1 MADDNIE
8 RWVEV
13 SALFDRLLALT
24 PANREAQLKRSSAS
38 PEVLQQVRQMFSA
51 LDREPSFLEQSGR
64 QAEPEQFQEY
74 SSLVAGAK
82 IGAFVV
88 ERLVGRGG
96 MGEVYLAHR
105 CDADF
110 SQKVALK
117 LIRPE
122 AVGRLG
128 HFENERRI
136 LAGLEHP
143 GIARLIDGG
152 LAPDGRPYMAMEFVE
167 GRDLIAYAKDNALNL
182 DKRLQLFQQ
191 ICEAVDFAHRNLIVH
206 RDLKPANILV
216 DTNGRARLLDFGIA
230 KLADDGGSVMTQALL
245 TPEYAAPEQLE
256 GGAITMATDVFALG
270 VVLYELLVGAR
281 PWSLS
286 GSALPASFKR
296 RFDAE
301 PALPSNAVNASS
313 VVSAKSLRGDLD
325 AIVMKALRPE
335 PGQRYQSASQLWNDI
350 KRHLRREPVSA
361 RGDTRGYLFRRFVSR
376 HKVGVAAAAAVFV
389 AISVGVGGV
398 VWQAHK
404 TALERDQVLAEIRR
418 ADAVK
423 NYLLFMFRTA
433 GENQGAEPTTAKQ
446 VLDQSAKN
454 LAEQYRDQPQTRAEI
469 VEALG
474 ALYLYMNDAEGA
486 APLLRGYLE
495 SNEITPAA
503 RAQVNGLLAQA
514 ELQLGNKIE
523 ARRLLDAAQAFW
535 NKNPAQN
542 RKSLVEFRLTQA
554 LVEKEES
561 GLPTSMRTL
570 QLALLE
576 HDDYYGRNAIETAVL
591 LNSLGIAYQANGDI
605 DKADAAFRD
614 SWKVYEKL
622 GQTRSAGALLLMGN
636 WTTVAYRKNDFVRAE
651 ELLLKATTLRRDLYG
666 PSAGLA
672 SMYGNLGKIMLKAKR
687 PKDALV
693 QLNQAL
699 PMTREYTGEHSILTT
714 FVLQSIAEA
723 RILSGELKLANES
736 LAQAKIAARANS
748 GEDQA
753 LYALCDGIEAKLR
766 LAEGKK
772 AQAQQLAKVMVNKL
786 TALGEAGK
794 PYAEGAQQLSADIDA
809 AQ

>member
-1 MADDNIE
+1 MADDNSKQ
-8 RWVEV
+8 WADVA
-13 SALFDRLLALT
+13 ALFDRLLELT
-24 PANREAQLKRSSAS
+24 PEARADYLKRRDVS
-38 PEVLQQVRQMFSA
+38 PDILQQVQKMLAA
-51 LDREPSFLEQSGR
+51 LENEPGFLEPSAR
-64 QAEPEQFQEY
+64 QPLDSNIPEY
-74 SSLVAGAK
+74 SSLTAGAK
-82 IGAFVV
+82 VGAFTV

-105 CDADF
+105 SDADF
-110 SQKVALK
+110 AQKVALK

-122 AVGRLG
+122 AAGRLS

-152 LAPDGRPYMAMEFVE
+152 LTLDGRPYMAMEFVE
-167 GRDLIAYAKDNALNL
+167 GKDLIAYAKENALSL

-191 ICEAVDFAHRNLIVH
+191 ICEAVDFAHRNLVVH

-216 DTNGRARLLDFGIA
+216 DSDGRARLLDFGIA
-230 KLADDGGSVMTQALL
+230 KLADDGDGAMTQAML

-256 GGAITMATDVFALG
+256 GGAITTATDVFALG

-286 GSALPASFKR
+286 GSALPASIKR

-313 VVSAKSLRGDLD
+313 VIKSRSLQGDLD

-335 PGQRYQSASQLWNDI
+335 PDKRYQSAAELWNDI
-350 KRHLRREPVSA
+350 KRHLRREPVLA
-361 RGDTRGYLFRRFVSR
+361 RGDTRGYRFRRFVSR
-376 HKVGVAAAAAVFV
+376 HKIGVAAAAAVVV
-389 AISVGVGGV
+389 AISAGIGGV
-398 VWQAHK
+398 LWQAHK

-418 ADAVK
+418 TDAVK

-433 GENQGAEPTTAKQ
+433 GENQGEEPTTAKQ

-486 APLLRGYLE
+486 APLLRGYLK
-495 SNEITPAA
+495 SDDVSPAA
-503 RAQVNGLLAQA
+503 RAQVSGLLAQA
-514 ELQLGNKIE
+514 ELQLGNKAE

-535 NKNPAQN
+535 NKNPEQN

-561 GLPTSMRTL
+561 GLPASIRTL

-622 GQTRSAGALLLMGN
+622 DSTRSAGALLLMGN
-636 WTTVAYRKNDFVRAE
+636 WTTVAYRK
-651 ELLLKATTLRRDLYG
+651 
-666 PSAGLA
+666 
-672 SMYGNLGKIMLKAKR
+672 
-687 PKDALV
+687 
-693 QLNQAL
+693 
-699 PMTREYTGEHSILTT
+699 
-714 FVLQSIAEA
+714 
-723 RILSGELKLANES
+723 
-736 LAQAKIAARANS
+736 
-748 GEDQA
+748 
-753 LYALCDGIEAKLR
+753 
-766 LAEGKK
+766 
-772 AQAQQLAKVMVNKL
+772 
-786 TALGEAGK
+786 
-794 PYAEGAQQLSADIDA
+794 
-809 AQ
+809 

>member
-1 MADDNIE
+1 MADDNSKQ
-8 RWVEV
+8 WADVA
-13 SALFDRLLALT
+13 ALFDRLLELT
-24 PANREAQLKRSSAS
+24 PEARADYLKRRDVS
-38 PEVLQQVRQMFSA
+38 PDILQQVQKMLAA
-51 LDREPSFLEQSGR
+51 LDNEPGFLEPSARQSLDSNI
-64 QAEPEQFQEY
+64 PEY
-74 SSLVAGAK
+74 SSLIAGAK
-82 IGAFVV
+82 VGAFTV

-105 CDADF
+105 SDADF
-110 SQKVALK
+110 AQKVALK

-122 AVGRLG
+122 AAGRLS

-152 LAPDGRPYMAMEFVE
+152 LTPDGRPYMAMEFVE
-167 GRDLIAYAKDNALNL
+167 GKDLIAYAKENALSL

-191 ICEAVDFAHRNLIVH
+191 ICEAVDFAHRNLVVH

-216 DTNGRARLLDFGIA
+216 DSDGRARLLDFGIA
-230 KLADDGGSVMTQALL
+230 KLADDGDGAMTQAML

-256 GGAITMATDVFALG
+256 GGAITTATDVFALG

-286 GSALPASFKR
+286 GSALPASIKR

-313 VVSAKSLRGDLD
+313 VIKSRSLQGDLD

-335 PGQRYQSASQLWNDI
+335 PDKRYQSAAELWNDI
-350 KRHLRREPVSA
+350 KRHLRREPVLA
-361 RGDTRGYLFRRFVSR
+361 RGDTRGYRFRRFVSR
-376 HKVGVAAAAAVFV
+376 HKIGVAAAAAVVV
-389 AISVGVGGV
+389 AISAGIGGV
-398 VWQAHK
+398 LWQAHK

-418 ADAVK
+418 TDAVK

-433 GENQGAEPTTAKQ
+433 GENQGEEPTTAKQ

-486 APLLRGYLE
+486 APLLRGYLK
-495 SNEITPAA
+495 SDDVTPAA
-503 RAQVNGLLAQA
+503 RAQVSGLLAQA
-514 ELQLGNKIE
+514 ELQLGNKAE
-523 ARRLLDAAQAFW
+523 ARRLLDAAQSFW
-535 NKNPAQN
+535 NKNPEQN

-561 GLPTSMRTL
+561 GLPASIRTL

-622 GQTRSAGALLLMGN
+622 DSTRSAGALLLMGN

-672 SMYGNLGKIMLKAKR
+672 SMLGNLGKIMLKAKR
-687 PKDALV
+687 PGDAMV
-693 QLNQAL
+693 QLDQAL
-699 PMTREYTGEHSILTT
+699 PMSRKYTGEHSILTT
-714 FVLQSIAEA
+714 YILQSVAEA
-723 RILSGELKLANES
+723 HIELGELKLAGES
-736 LAQAKIAARANS
+736 LAQAKNAARTNS
-748 GEDQA
+748 GEDQV
-753 LYALCDGIEAKLR
+753 LYAICLGIEAKLR
-766 LAEGKK
+766 LAEGNK
-772 AQAQQLAKVMVNKL
+772 AGASQLANAMASKL
-786 TALGEAGK
+786 TALGEAGA
-794 PYAEGAQQLSADIDA
+794 PYAPSVAQLRALIKA
-809 AQ
+809 AP

>member
-1 MADDNIE
+1 MADDNS
-8 RWVEV
+8 RQWAEV
-13 SALFDRLLALT
+13 AALFDRLIELA
-24 PANREAQLKRSSAS
+24 PAEREEQLKRSNAS
-38 PEVLQQVRQMFSA
+38 NEVQQQVRQMLTA
-51 LDREPSFLEQSGR
+51 LESDPDFLEQSGR
-64 QAEPEQFQEY
+64 QSEDASDHNY
-74 SSLVAGAK
+74 SSLASGTKVGNF
-82 IGAFVV
+82 IV

-105 CDADF
+105 SDADF

-122 AVGRLG
+122 AVGRMG

-152 LAPDGRPYMAMEFVE
+152 LAPDGRPFMAMEFVE
-167 GRDLIAYAKDNALNL
+167 GRDLIAYAKENDLNL

-191 ICEAVDFAHRNLIVH
+191 ICEAVDFAHRNLVVH

-216 DTNGRARLLDFGIA
+216 DANGRARLLDFGIA
-230 KLADDGGSVMTQALL
+230 KLADDGGGVMTQALL

-350 KRHLRREPVSA
+350 KRHLRREPVLA

-389 AISVGVGGV
+389 AISAGVGGV

-418 ADAVK
+418 TDAVK
-423 NYLLFMFRTA
+423 NYLLLMFRTA
-433 GENQGAEPTTAKQ
+433 GENQGTEPTTAKQ

-486 APLLRGYLE
+486 APLLRGYLK
-495 SNEITPAA
+495 SSDITPDA
-503 RAQVNGLLAQA
+503 RAQVTGLLAQA
-514 ELQLGNKIE
+514 ELQLGNKTE

-542 RKSLVEFRLTQA
+542 RKALVEFRLTQA
-554 LVEKEES
+554 LIEKEES
-561 GLPTSMRTL
+561 GLPTSIRTL

-576 HDDYYGRNAIETAVL
+576 HDDYYGRNAAETAVL

-622 GQTRSAGALLLMGN
+622 GQTRSAGALLVMGN

-651 ELLLKATTLRRDLYG
+651 ELLLKATTLRSDLYG

-672 SMYGNLGKIMLKAKR
+672 SMHGNLGKIMLKAKR
-687 PKDALV
+687 PKDAMV
-693 QLNQAL
+693 QLDRAL
-699 PMTREYTGEHSILTT
+699 PMSRQYTGEHSTLTT
-714 FVLQSIAEA
+714 YILQSVAEA
-723 RILSGELKLANES
+723 QIELGELKRAGEFLT
-736 LAQAKIAARANS
+736 QAKSAARTNS
-748 GEDQA
+748 GEEQV
-753 LYALCDGIEAKLR
+753 LYAFCLGIEAKLR
-766 LAEGKK
+766 LAEGNK
-772 AQAQQLAKVMVNKL
+772 AEAKQLANAMASKL
-786 TALGEAGK
+786 TALGEAGA
-794 PYAEGAQQLSADIDA
+794 PYVSSVEQLRAQIEA
-809 AQ
+809 AP